1 MNGMNTG
8 MIVSILYKVYL
19 FLLNYINPSQYVYII
34 DYFTK
39 PNQNRTR
46 MSSLVSQENK
56 ELLWG
61 LLSEEGLFDGIP
73 ENVTQEEVK
82 HVFERILKN
91 LSATIPSLH
100 AAKLKELH
108 RAKHQAIAEEDYD
121 AAKKLRTTI
130 SEMEAPLARLEKLEA
145 RKHLAIQ
152 AEDFEAAKQIKM
164 EIDLLR
170 AASFSLK
177 ELNKIAIES
186 LAINIPKLARDIS
199 AIKLGTR
206 VFPTKTGGGNHTHP
220 AAGGRLTHFAG
231 NAGQSNEPTEIY
243 NAEDFQYQK
252 RQEIEMKM
260 REKEA
265 EMRSYFEVPR
275 PPEIDFSDFPRD
287 SNPNVRLKSRS
298 VPTATTTAAEPVVE
312 VIHLAATATTPGPGD
327 DSPFRGGDDMD
338 RLIAERIAARQRDM
352 EEITERIKAS
362 MPPSEQQHQQLKE
375 YNPNEYVSDTAS
387 LTLPLPMPMSS
398 MPPSED
404 TRKVRFREDTDS
416 IFLKLKRKPM
426 VDEE

>member
-1 MNGMNTG
+1 
-8 MIVSILYKVYL
+8 
-19 FLLNYINPSQYVYII
+19 
-34 DYFTK
+34 
-39 PNQNRTR
+39 
-46 MSSLVSQENK
+46 MSSLISQENK
-56 ELLWG
+56 ELLWS

-73 ENVTQEEVK
+73 ENVTPEEIK

-91 LSATIPSLH
+91 LSATIPTLH
-100 AAKLKELH
+100 AAKLRELH
-108 RAKHQAIAEEDYD
+108 HAKHQAIAEEDYD

-130 SEMEAPLARLEKLEA
+130 DEMEAPLARLEKLEG

-152 AEDFEAAKQIKM
+152 AEDFEAAKQIKT
-164 EIDLLR
+164 EIDRLR

-186 LAINIPKLARDIS
+186 LAVNIPKLARDIS

-206 VFPTKTGGGNHTHP
+206 VFPTKTGVATATAAA
-220 AAGGRLTHFAG
+220 AAGAG
-231 NAGQSNEPTEIY
+231 VDRRPGVPTEIY
-243 NAEDFQYQK
+243 NAEDFQTQK

-287 SNPNVRLKSRS
+287 NGTRLKSRS
-298 VPTATTTAAEPVVE
+298 APTATTTMTITAPAAEPIVE
-312 VIHLAATATTPGPGD
+312 VVHLDAPTASAAAAIPGLGD

-352 EEITERIKAS
+352 EEITERMKATMPPPS
-362 MPPSEQQHQQLKE
+362 QQQPLPLKEYDPNEFVVPAQMPQQMLPPPPSEE
-375 YNPNEYVSDTAS
+375 
-387 LTLPLPMPMSS
+387 
-398 MPPSED
+398 
-404 TRKVRFREDTDS
+404 TRKVRFQDDMDS

-426 VDEE
+426 ADD

>member
-1 MNGMNTG
+1 
-8 MIVSILYKVYL
+8 
-19 FLLNYINPSQYVYII
+19 
-34 DYFTK
+34 
-39 PNQNRTR
+39 

-73 ENVTQEEVK
+73 ENVTPEEVK

-108 RAKHQAIAEEDYD
+108 HAKRQAIAEEDYD

-130 SEMEAPLARLEKLEA
+130 DEMEAPLARLEKLEA
-145 RKHLAIQ
+145 RKQLAIQ

-164 EIDLLR
+164 EIDRLR

-199 AIKLGTR
+199 AIKSGTR

-220 AAGGRLTHFAG
+220 TATTGGRLTHFAG
-231 NAGQSNEPTEIY
+231 NAGGQSNEPTEIY

-265 EMRSYFEVPR
+265 EMRSYFEVQR

-298 VPTATTTAAEPVVE
+298 APTATTAEPVVE
-312 VIHLAATATTPGPGD
+312 VIHLDATATATAPGPGD
-327 DSPFRGGDDMD
+327 DSPFRSGDDMD

-352 EEITERIKAS
+352 EEITERLKAS
-362 MPPSEQQHQQLKE
+362 MPPSEQPQLAIPMKE

-426 VDEE
+426 ADEE

>member
-1 MNGMNTG
+1 
-8 MIVSILYKVYL
+8 
-19 FLLNYINPSQYVYII
+19 
-34 DYFTK
+34 
-39 PNQNRTR
+39 
-46 MSSLVSQENK
+46 MSSLISQENK
-56 ELLWG
+56 ELLWS

-73 ENVTQEEVK
+73 ENVTPEDVK

-100 AAKLKELH
+100 AAKLRELH
-108 RAKHQAIAEEDYD
+108 QAKHQAIADEDYD
-121 AAKKLRTTI
+121 AAKKLRATI
-130 SEMEAPLARLEKLEA
+130 DEMEAPLARLEKLES

-152 AEDFEAAKQIKM
+152 AEDFEAAKQIKT
-164 EIDLLR
+164 EIDRLR

-186 LAINIPKLARDIS
+186 LAVNIPKLARDIS

-206 VFPTKTGGGNHTHP
+206 VFPTKTGATP
-220 AAGGRLTHFAG
+220 VVVDRR
-231 NAGQSNEPTEIY
+231 SSIPTEIY
-243 NAEDFQYQK
+243 NAEDFQSQK

-287 SNPNVRLKSRS
+287 ANMRLKSRS
-298 VPTATTTAAEPVVE
+298 VPTATMTAPAAAAAAAAEPVVE
-312 VIHLAATATTPGPGD
+312 IVHLAAPSPFTTTAAGPGPGPGD

-352 EEITERIKAS
+352 EEITEQMKAS
-362 MPPSEQQHQQLKE
+362 MPPSQQQQQQPLKE
-375 YNPNEYVSDTAS
+375 YNPNEFAPPDTAS
-387 LTLPLPMPMSS
+387 LTLPMPPP
-398 MPPSED
+398 PPSED
-404 TRKVRFREDTDS
+404 TRKVRFREDMDS

-426 VDEE
+426 AEDE

>member
-1 MNGMNTG
+1 
-8 MIVSILYKVYL
+8 
-19 FLLNYINPSQYVYII
+19 
-34 DYFTK
+34 
-39 PNQNRTR
+39 

-56 ELLWG
+56 ELLWA

-73 ENVTQEEVK
+73 ENVSPEEIK

-91 LSATIPSLH
+91 LSATIPTLH

-108 RAKHQAIAEEDYD
+108 YAKQQAIAEEDYD
-121 AAKKLRTTI
+121 AAKKLRATI
-130 SEMEAPLARLEKLEA
+130 DEMEAPLARLEKLES

-152 AEDFEAAKQIKM
+152 AEDFEAAKQIKT
-164 EIDLLR
+164 EIDRIR

-186 LAINIPKLARDIS
+186 LAVNIPKLARDIS

-206 VFPTKTGGGNHTHP
+206 VFPTKTGAGAGMGG
-220 AAGGRLTHFAG
+220 GGAMAPTINKRPG
-231 NAGQSNEPTEIY
+231 VPTEIY
-243 NAEDFQYQK
+243 NAEDFQSKK
-252 RQEIEMKM
+252 REEIEMKM

-265 EMRSYFEVPR
+265 EMRSYFDIQR

-287 SNPNVRLKSRS
+287 QRRLKSRS
-298 VPTATTTAAEPVVE
+298 VPTATMTAPAAEPVVE
-312 VIHLAATATTPGPGD
+312 VIHLDAPSAHPAAASRAAAIPGPGD

-352 EEITERIKAS
+352 IEITEQMKAS
-362 MPPSEQQHQQLKE
+362 MPPSQQQHLQPLKE
-375 YNPNEYVSDTAS
+375 YNPNEFVSDTAS
-387 LTLPLPMPMSS
+387 LTLPMPPLPPP
-398 MPPSED
+398 PPSEE

-426 VDEE
+426 AGNYNDVSNE

>member
-1 MNGMNTG
+1 
-8 MIVSILYKVYL
+8 
-19 FLLNYINPSQYVYII
+19 
-34 DYFTK
+34 
-39 PNQNRTR
+39 

-56 ELLWG
+56 ELLWS

-73 ENVTQEEVK
+73 ENVTPEEIK

-100 AAKLKELH
+100 AAKLRELH
-108 RAKHQAIAEEDYD
+108 QAKHQAIADEDYD
-121 AAKKLRTTI
+121 AAKKLRATI
-130 SEMEAPLARLEKLEA
+130 DEMEAPLARLEKLEA

-152 AEDFEAAKQIKM
+152 AEDFEAAKQIKT
-164 EIDLLR
+164 EIDRLR

-186 LAINIPKLARDIS
+186 LAVNIPKLARDIS

-206 VFPTKTGGGNHTHP
+206 VYPTQTQ
-220 AAGGRLTHFAG
+220 AAPVVVDRR
-231 NAGQSNEPTEIY
+231 SSIPTEIY
-243 NAEDFQYQK
+243 NAEDFQSQK

-287 SNPNVRLKSRS
+287 ANMRLKSRS
-298 VPTATTTAAEPVVE
+298 VPTATMTAPAPAAAEPVVE
-312 VIHLAATATTPGPGD
+312 VVHLDAPSPFTAAAAVPPGPGD

-352 EEITERIKAS
+352 EEITEQMKAS
-362 MPPSEQQHQQLKE
+362 MPPSQQQQQPLKE
-375 YNPNEYVSDTAS
+375 YNPNEFVSDTAS
-387 LTLPLPMPMSS
+387 LTLPLPPMPLQ
-398 MPPSED
+398 SEE
-404 TRKVRFREDTDS
+404 TRKVRFREDMDS

-426 VDEE
+426 PDDG

>member
-1 MNGMNTG
+1 
-8 MIVSILYKVYL
+8 
-19 FLLNYINPSQYVYII
+19 
-34 DYFTK
+34 
-39 PNQNRTR
+39 

-73 ENVTQEEVK
+73 ENVTPEEIK

-108 RAKHQAIAEEDYD
+108 YAKQHAIAEEDYD
-121 AAKKLRTTI
+121 AAKKLRATI
-130 SEMEAPLARLEKLEA
+130 DEMEAPLARLDKLEA
-145 RKHLAIQ
+145 RKYLAIQ
-152 AEDFEAAKQIKM
+152 AEDFEAAKQIKT
-164 EIDLLR
+164 EIDRLR

-186 LAINIPKLARDIS
+186 LAVNIPKLARDIS

-206 VFPTKTGGGNHTHP
+206 VFPTKTS
-220 AAGGRLTHFAG
+220 AGAG
-231 NAGQSNEPTEIY
+231 PGAGAEGIQSGVREIY
-243 NAEDFQYQK
+243 NAEDFQSQK

-275 PPEIDFSDFPRD
+275 PPEIDFSDFPREQ
-287 SNPNVRLKSRS
+287 RLKSKEPIKAFVSNTNTR
-298 VPTATTTAAEPVVE
+298 PVVE
-312 VIHLAATATTPGPGD
+312 TIELDTLTQQLPHEPLDTGD

-338 RLIAERIAARQRDM
+338 KLIAERIAARKRDI
-352 EEITERIKAS
+352 EEITERMKS
-362 MPPSEQQHQQLKE
+362 TMSPSGMQQSQQQLPLKE
-375 YNPNEYVSDTAS
+375 YDPNEFIPDIHMHQQEVTPFPISG
-387 LTLPLPMPMSS
+387 
-398 MPPSED
+398 EE
-404 TRKVRFREDTDS
+404 TRKVRFQEDTNS
-416 IFLKLKRKPM
+416 IFLKLKKK
-426 VDEE
+426 

>member
-1 MNGMNTG
+1 
-8 MIVSILYKVYL
+8 
-19 FLLNYINPSQYVYII
+19 
-34 DYFTK
+34 
-39 PNQNRTR
+39 

-56 ELLWG
+56 ELLWA

-73 ENVTQEEVK
+73 ENVSPEEIK

-100 AAKLKELH
+100 ATKLKELH
-108 RAKHQAIAEEDYD
+108 YAKQHAIAEEDYD
-121 AAKKLRTTI
+121 AAKKLRATI
-130 SEMEAPLARLEKLEA
+130 DEMEAPLARLEKLES

-164 EIDLLR
+164 EIDRIR

-186 LAINIPKLARDIS
+186 LAVNIPKLARDIS

-206 VFPTKTGGGNHTHP
+206 VFPTKTGAGPGVGEQRHYGGG
-220 AAGGRLTHFAG
+220 AAAAVAVDRRPGV
-231 NAGQSNEPTEIY
+231 PTEIY
-243 NAEDFQYQK
+243 NAEDFQSKK
-252 RQEIEMKM
+252 REEIEMKM

-275 PPEIDFSDFPRD
+275 PAEIDFSDFPRD
-287 SNPNVRLKSRS
+287 QSRLKSRS
-298 VPTATTTAAEPVVE
+298 VPTATMTASAASVSPVVE
-312 VIHLAATATTPGPGD
+312 VVHLDAPSAHPVAAAPGPGD
-327 DSPFRGGDDMD
+327 DSPFRGGDDME

-352 EEITERIKAS
+352 EEITELMKAS
-362 MPPSEQQHQQLKE
+362 MPPSQQQQHIQPLKE
-375 YNPNEYVSDTAS
+375 YNPNEFVSDTAS
-387 LTLPLPMPMSS
+387 LTLPMPPPPP
-398 MPPSED
+398 PPSEE
-404 TRKVRFREDTDS
+404 TRKVRFQEDMDS

-426 VDEE
+426 AEND